1 MERFLFSF
9 IPNYN
14 SYKMKNITLALALL
28 IGFSAFNQD
37 RKIEF
42 RQLTWAETLEASKA
56 EDKPIFV
63 DCYTTWCGPCKWMT
77 ANIFTNNS
85 VADYFNEN
93 YIAVKFDMEKGEGI
107 ELAKQFKIR
116 AYPTLIFTDAKEEI
130 LFVSVGANQDPK
142 SYIAN
147 AKQALNPEGNLPYY
161 QANKDEIFDNPKK
174 MLGYFKTMSS
184 ANMVSQSD
192 VDAYFK
198 QFPVKDWASE
208 SNWEIITMTVRD
220 GNNEV
225 FKTIVANDKIFIDK
239 HGNEASDFM
248 ANIYFYDLANMFYRA
263 KTDEQK
269 TAYAKK
275 KEEVLSSSFSQ
286 IDKVAFMINSFEAER
301 TGEWETFCKLNAENG
316 LKYYGDDAD
325 QLNGIAW
332 SIFEHTENTT
342 YLNSAL
348 AMAEKATEMSDSHAI
363 MDTYANL
370 LLVTGNPQKALEIET
385 KALELAEKEGSDTK
399 SYEEVIGKIKLAL

>member
-1 MERFLFSF
+1 
-9 IPNYN
+9 
-14 SYKMKNITLALALL
+14 MKNVALALTL
-28 IGFSAFNQD
+28 IIGFSAFSQD

-42 RQLTWAETLEASKA
+42 RQLTWAKTLEASKT
-56 EDKPIFV
+56 ENKPIFI

-77 ANIFTNNS
+77 ANIFTDNA

-93 YIAVKFDMEKGEGI
+93 YIAVKFDMEKGEGLD
-107 ELAKQFKIR
+107 LAKQFKIR
-116 AYPTLIFTDAKEEI
+116 AYPTLIHANANEEI
-130 LFVSVGANQDPK
+130 LFVSVGASQDPK

-147 AKQALNPEGNLPYY
+147 AKQAMDPKNNLPYY
-161 QANKDEIFDNPKK
+161 MANKDEIFSDSKK
-174 MLGYFKTMSS
+174 MLNYFKVMSS

-198 QFPVKDWASE
+198 QFPVKEWTST

-220 GNNEV
+220 GNNSV
-225 FKTIVANDKIFIDK
+225 FKTIVENDQLFIDK
-239 HGNEASDFM
+239 HGDDASEFM

-275 KEEVLSSSFSQ
+275 KSEVLSSNFSQ
-286 IDKVAFMINSFEAER
+286 IAKVEFMINSFEAER
-301 TGEWETFCKLNAENG
+301 TGDWETYSKLNAENG
-316 LKYYGDDAD
+316 LKYYGDNPDK
-325 QLNGIAW
+325 LNGIAW
-332 SIFEHTENTT
+332 SMFENTENPV

-348 AMAEKATEMSDSHAI
+348 AMAEKATKMSDSHAI
-363 MDTYANL
+363 LDTYANL

-385 KALELAEKEGSDTK
+385 KALELAKKEGSSTE
-399 SYEEVIGKIKLAL
+399 SYEEVIGKINQAL

>member
-1 MERFLFSF
+1 
-9 IPNYN
+9 
-14 SYKMKNITLALALL
+14 MKNVALALTL
-28 IGFSAFNQD
+28 IIGFTAFSQD

-42 RQLTWAETLEASKA
+42 RQLTWAETLEASKT
-56 EDKPIFV
+56 ENKPIFI

-77 ANIFTNNS
+77 ANIFTDNA

-93 YIAVKFDMEKGEGI
+93 YIAVKFDMEKGEGLD
-107 ELAKQFKIR
+107 LAKQFKIR
-116 AYPTLIFTDAKEEI
+116 AYPTLIHANTNEEI
-130 LFVSVGANQDPK
+130 LFVSVGASQDPK

-147 AKQALNPEGNLPYY
+147 AKQAMDPKNNLPYY
-161 QANKDEIFDNPKK
+161 IANKDEIFNDSKK
-174 MLGYFKTMSS
+174 MLNYFKVMSS

-198 QFPVKDWASE
+198 QFPVKEWTSA

-220 GNNEV
+220 GNNSV
-225 FKTIVANDKIFIDK
+225 FKTIVENDQLFIDK
-239 HGNEASDFM
+239 HGDDASEFM

-275 KEEVLSSSFSQ
+275 KSEVLSSNFSQ
-286 IDKVAFMINSFEAER
+286 IAKVEFMINSFEAER
-301 TGEWETFCKLNAENG
+301 TGDWETYSKLNAENG
-316 LKYYGDDAD
+316 LKYYGDNPDK
-325 QLNGIAW
+325 LNGIAW
-332 SIFEHTENTT
+332 SMFENTENPV

-348 AMAEKATEMSDSHAI
+348 AMAEKATKMSDSHAI
-363 MDTYANL
+363 LDTYANL

-385 KALELAEKEGSDTK
+385 KALELAKKEGSSTE
-399 SYEEVIGKIKLAL
+399 SYEEVIGKINQAL

>member
-1 MERFLFSF
+1 
-9 IPNYN
+9 
-14 SYKMKNITLALALL
+14 
-28 IGFSAFNQD
+28 
-37 RKIEF
+37 
-42 RQLTWAETLEASKA
+42 
-56 EDKPIFV
+56 
-63 DCYTTWCGPCKWMT
+63 MT

-174 MLGYFKTMSS
+174 MFGYFKTMSS

-198 QFPVKDWASE
+198 QFPVKDWTSD
-208 SNWEIITMTVRD
+208 SNWEIITMTISN